1 MHKKLMFI
9 LLLIILTTG
18 CARIEKEDTNY
29 NDMIVNCLTQKKITN
44 EVAQGYK
51 YCIPKGVKLIKNYDY
66 NQKFLID
73 DDYMFLYVDIIS
85 YYYKNKLTYEI
96 DNGSY
101 YYNKISYNGKKGYV
115 KITKEKDKY
124 LVKIVYN
131 YSKIETYTNKE
142 NLNKIVSIGTIILN
156 NITYNEKII
165 EKIIDENNG
174 SYSEVTYEIEKPE
187 DASNKFREYLEEYV
201 QEDEEEEDITKQLPD
216 E

>member
-1 MHKKLMFI
+1 M
-9 LLLIILTTG
+9 LIHCLSPNPKCNFNSKFSHCHHHCNCSSECICLENNN
-18 CARIEKEDTNY
+18 IDTDNY
-29 NDMIVNCLTQKKITN
+29 NQNKI
-44 EVAQGYK
+44 EG
-51 YCIPKGVKLIKNYDY
+51 
-66 NQKFLID
+66 
-73 DDYMFLYVDIIS
+73 
-85 YYYKNKLTYEI
+85 KLTYEI

-101 YYNKISYNGKKGYV
+101 YYNKISYNGKKGYI
-115 KITKEKDKY
+115 KITEENDKY

-131 YSKIETYTNKE
+131 YSKIETYTDKE

-156 NITYNEKII
+156 NITYNKKII

-201 QEDEEEEDITKQLPD
+201 QEDEEEDKEEDITKQLPD